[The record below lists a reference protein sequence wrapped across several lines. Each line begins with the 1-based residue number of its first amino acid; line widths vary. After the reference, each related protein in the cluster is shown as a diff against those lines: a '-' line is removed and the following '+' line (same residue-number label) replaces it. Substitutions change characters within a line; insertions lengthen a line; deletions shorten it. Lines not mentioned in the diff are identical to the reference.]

1 MKIFLVRH
9 GESEANA
16 KDLYQGQRLDSPL
29 SSHGLE
35 QAQRIAERLKDEKID
50 AIYSSDLLRARET
63 AEAIAK
69 FHNLKVITD
78 RRLREFDLGDFG
90 EKENRWELLQAH
102 KKAESVKR
110 GITPWEVE
118 AIGGESEFNHFKR
131 TDEFFRELIKKPYE
145 GVCVVSHGGTN
156 KVFFGTIGHAS
167 RDTMYSIPQKNCCL
181 NEIEYSGG
189 LWVVKKINCLRHL
202 EK

>member
-9 GESEANA
+9 GQSEANA
-16 KDLYQGQRLDSPL
+16 KDIYQGQRIDSPL
-29 SSHGLE
+29 SIKGRE
-35 QAQRIAERLKDEKID
+35 QAQRVAERLKDEKID
-50 AIYSSDLLRARET
+50 AFYASDLLRARET

-69 FHNLKVITD
+69 VHNLKVITD

-90 EKENRWELLQAH
+90 YLENRWEVFQAH

-118 AIGGESEFNHFKR
+118 AIGGESEFNHFRR

-145 GVCVVSHGGTN
+145 SVCVVSHGGTN
-156 KVFFGTIGHAS
+156 QVFFSTIGHVS
-167 RDTMYSIPQKNCCL
+167 RETMYSVPQDNCCV
-181 NEIEYSGG
+181 NELEFAGG
-189 LWVVKKINCLRHL
+189 LWIVKKINCLRHF